1 MKTFPIFHFKKEK
14 YSQKYG
20 TYPNIFHKLFY
31 CEYNL
36 AITKH
41 LEFQKYLPFVS
52 QNHLRGNEIDIIFSN
67 RRSVKIQMRFQE
79 DFGHNL

>member
-14 YSQKYG
+14 YLPKYG

-52 QNHLRGNEIDIIFSN
+52 QNHL
-67 RRSVKIQMRFQE
+67 
-79 DFGHNL
+79 